1 MPPSPPFTY
10 QLTPQLPDVCTG
22 ACLEKHK
29 LCLKAKTAAI
39 FWCYQAELLDLWD
52 EIIFEFYQFWDLHR
66 FSLFWT
72 FVWMN
77 LSSLPKVLKLHQTTN
92 SVPRFMSNFP
102 NIFTVGSL
110 LRGHFGH
117 LQRWVCARLKVARQ
131 VVALFYFVPSNLRA
145 KLARLKVAESWEVTA
160 VLLEISLKGSLNTNY
175 KAACT

>member
-77 LSSLPKVLKLHQTTN
+77 LSSLPKVLKFHQTTN

-117 LQRWVCARLKVARQ
+117 SQIWVCARLK
-131 VVALFYFVPSNLRA
+131 VALFYFVPSNLRA
-145 KLARLKVAESWEVTA
+145 KLARLKVAVRLQLSI
-160 VLLEISLKGSLNTNY
+160 LLDISLKGSLNTNS
-175 KAACT
+175 KAVCT